1 MKLTKF
7 EKGLKAAI
15 DKGDFEI
22 VNLPKKERD
31 QYREAARATL
41 AKDKVIT
48 LRINGQDLKVL
59 KEIALK
65 TGKKYQTYIGDL
77 LHEHVTKRRKVA

>member
-77 LHEHVTKRRKVA
+77 LHEHVSKRSKVA

>member
-31 QYREAARATL
+31 QYREAARTAL

-65 TGKKYQTYIGDL
+65 TGKKYQTYIGEL
-77 LHEHVTKRRKVA
+77 LHEHVTKRSNVA

>member
-15 DKGDFEI
+15 EKGDFEI
-22 VNLPKKERD
+22 VDLPKKEREA
-31 QYREAARATL
+31 YREAARAAL

-48 LRINGQDLKVL
+48 LRINGQDLKIL

-65 TGKKYQTYIGDL
+65 SGKKYQTYIGDL
-77 LHEHVTKRRKVA
+77 LHEHVSKRTKAA